1 MSIIQDS
8 VLTGYCVTERLHID
22 DRTIVYRG
30 LREQDQRPVILKLL
44 RREYPTPR
52 ELSQFRN
59 QYDLARSLHLPG
71 VIETYDL
78 IIHDQEHRYVL
89 VMEDF
94 GGITLTQ
101 ALQQWGL
108 DRLGETVKTLQDFLT
123 IALQIVKALDGIHRH
138 KIIHKDLKPSNILI
152 HPDTQ
157 EVKIIDF
164 SSASGLS
171 REIQDA
177 VNLADLKGTLE
188 YISPEQTGRINRYID
203 HRTDYY
209 SLGITFFQ
217 LLTGSVP
224 FNDDNPIHLLHS
236 HLAQSPPLIHTLN
249 PNVPPIVSEIIAKLM
264 AKMPEN
270 RYQSMIGLSYDL
282 QNCLAQLN
290 TSDHIQDFPLGQGD
304 RSDRFIISDTL
315 YGREADISK
324 LLESFEK
331 IAIGGRSELLLV
343 TGDSG
348 LGKTALIHEIHKP
361 VALTCGYFVRGKFEQ
376 FQQNIPF
383 SGIVQ
388 ALQALIIQLLSES
401 LVQITQWKELILNA
415 LGDSAQIIID
425 LIPQLEGILG
435 AQPPVPSLSG
445 ISTQNRF
452 HLLFQK
458 FIQVFATPEYP
469 LVIFLDDLQW
479 ADTAS
484 LNLIRVLLSNE
495 QSRSLLVITTYR
507 DREVTIAH
515 PLMTLLANLQ
525 LECPNIVTEIHL
537 LPLSSADLRCM
548 VNDTL
553 HLDPVETNA
562 LADRIYQVTQGNP
575 FFSSQLLKSFYS
587 EGLITFDWT
596 LGKWIIDLVGIQARS
611 LTPDVVEFMGA
622 QVSKLPIETQDVLK
636 LAAYIGSQFD
646 LETLAIAL
654 SSDEASSY
662 EFLIQFLHPA
672 IEEGLIFANSD
683 VLEGTLDCA
692 NNSYQFLHDR
702 VQQAAY
708 QLIPESQR
716 AVVHFNIGQQLL
728 THISP
733 PRLDDR
739 LFEIVGQLNYGIGRS
754 DLADSIEL
762 SHQLL
767 LLNQRAGAKAMDA
780 TAYESAI
787 QYWSHA
793 IRLLSNYPWQDQY
806 DLALDLHNAAT
817 TAAALKGDFEQM
829 ERWSATVLREAQSPI
844 DRVTVYEV
852 KIQSYTSQNRLVD
865 SIAIAR
871 ESLALFGVSFPT
883 PPIPQDIQQALQN
896 TETLLEDCAI
906 DDLANLPL
914 MTNPIQ
920 LSVMQLISSVVPAAF
935 LSEPALFPLLISSQV
950 ESSIQYGNS
959 PLSSFNYANY
969 GVLLNAFLQDPIAA
983 TRFGDL
989 GLKLAE
995 KEPSKDIKSR
1005 VLFVFAA
1012 FILHSQSHLKET
1024 LPILLESYQYAL
1036 EVGNWEYVGY
1046 CLQHTCFNSYFLG
1059 HELNNLE
1066 QEIQTSF
1073 QTLTNLHQT
1082 TSLQYVQIFWQVVLN
1097 LKGQS
1102 KIPHILIGSVYDEET
1117 ILPSLIAAHD
1127 ITGLHLLY
1135 TNKLIISYLFG
1146 EFSLALDCGSRG
1158 RSYLAGG
1165 TGYVDSVVFNFY
1177 DSLTLLAVY
1186 HDRPQL
1192 QDQLLQD
1199 VVENQLRLK
1208 HSANHAP
1215 MNHLH
1220 KFYLVEA
1227 ERYRVL
1233 GQRGEA
1239 IEYYDLAIS
1248 GAKTSGYL
1256 NEEALAYELAARFY
1270 LEWEKPKIAQSYLI
1284 DAYYRYERWGA
1295 IAKMQHLERLYPQLL
1310 MPILHQEMLNS
1321 HDGGSFGHT
1330 TNTSNLHLNLDLA
1343 TVMEA
1348 SQLLSGEIQMDSLL
1362 ESLMDVVITSAGAEK
1377 AVLILAEEEHWQVVA
1392 ETLARHQTVVRSIPL
1407 SECNAL
1413 PKVIV
1418 NYVIHTS
1425 ETLVLED
1432 ATQETSFINDPYL
1445 GAHKPRSILCAPIQ
1459 YQGKMIGILYL
1470 ENNLVTGSFTSDRLK
1485 ILNIITTQA
1494 AISLQNAQ
1502 LYDRLEQKVEER
1514 TLQIQQTNQS
1524 LMDTLSALKQTQTQ
1538 LIQTEKM
1545 SSLGQMVAGFAH
1557 EINNPVNFIH
1567 GNLKHADHYFQ
1578 DLLGLLSCYQKY
1590 YPQPIPEI
1598 ISYLEG
1604 VDIDYVLEDLPKLF
1618 ASMQM
1623 GTERIREIVLSLR
1636 NFSRLDESVNKAVNV
1651 HEGIES
1657 TLLLLNHRLKSGIKV
1672 VRQYQKLPPIHC
1684 YPAPLNQVFMNL
1696 LSNAIDALN
1705 DYDKSCGKSSE
1716 FGADWVPTIDIV
1728 TKLLDSSV
1736 IIQILDNGAG
1746 IPEEIIKKV
1755 FDPFFTTKPVGS
1767 GTGLGLS
1774 ISYQIIVDKHKGKIS
1789 CQSKPGKGAEFTIE
1803 LPISMI

>member
-1 MSIIQDS
+1 MSIVQDS
-8 VLTGYCVTERLHID
+8 VLTGYRVTERLHID

-30 LREQDQRPVILKLL
+30 LREQDHRPVILKLL

-52 ELSQFRN
+52 ELAQFRN
-59 QYDLARSLHLPG
+59 QYALARSLHLPG

-78 IIHDQEHRYVL
+78 IIDDQQHRYVL

-94 GGITLTQ
+94 GAMTLTQ
-101 ALQQWGL
+101 ALRQWGL
-108 DRLGETVKTLQDFLT
+108 DRLGETVETLQDFLT
-123 IALQIVKALDGIHRH
+123 IALQIVEALDGIHHH

-171 REIQDA
+171 REIQA
-177 VNLADLKGTLE
+177 VVNLDDLKGTLK
-188 YISPEQTGRINRYID
+188 YISPEQTGRINRYLD

-209 SLGITFFQ
+209 SLGITFFE

-224 FNDDNPIHLLHS
+224 FNDDSPIHLLHS

-249 PNVPPIVSEIIAKLM
+249 PSVPPIVSEIIAKLLE
-264 AKMPEN
+264 KMPEN

-290 TSDHIQDFPLGQGD
+290 TSDHIQQFPLGQSD
-304 RSDRFIISDTL
+304 RSDRFMVSDTL

-324 LLESFEK
+324 LLEIFEK

-361 VALTCGYFVRGKFEQ
+361 VALTCGYFVGGKFEQ

-383 SGIVQ
+383 SGIAQ
-388 ALQALIIQLLSES
+388 ALQVLIIQLLSES
-401 LVQITQWKELILNA
+401 LVQITQWKRLILNA
-415 LGDSAQIIID
+415 LGDSAQVIID

-435 AQPPVPSLSG
+435 PQPPVPSLSG
-445 ISTQNRF
+445 TSTQNRF

-469 LVIFLDDLQW
+469 LVLFLDDLQW

-495 QSRSLLVITTYR
+495 QSRSLLIIATYR
-507 DREVTIAH
+507 DREVTMAH

-525 LECPNIVTEIHL
+525 LECPNILTEIHL
-537 LPLSSADLRCM
+537 LPLSFTDLQCM

-553 HLDPVETNA
+553 HLDSVETNA

-596 LGKWIIDLVGIQARS
+596 LGKWTIDFPGVQARS

-622 QVSKLPIETQDVLK
+622 QVSKLPTETQDILK

-654 SSDEASSY
+654 STGETSSY
-662 EFLIQFLHPA
+662 ELLIQSLHPA
-672 IEEGLIFANSD
+672 IEEGLILANPD

-692 NNSYQFLHDR
+692 NNSYRFLHDR

-708 QLIPESQR
+708 QIIPQSQR
-716 AVVHFNIGQQLL
+716 AAVHFNIGQKLL
-728 THISP
+728 AHISP

-739 LFEIVGQLNYGIGRS
+739 LFEVVGQLNYGIGLI
-754 DLADSIEL
+754 DLIESIEL

-787 QYWSHA
+787 RYLSHA
-793 IRLLSNYPWQDQY
+793 ISLLCDDPWQNQY

-817 TAAALKGDFEQM
+817 TAAALNGAFEQM
-829 ERWSATVLREAQSPI
+829 ETWSATVLREAQRPI
-844 DRVTVYEV
+844 DRVSVYEV
-852 KIQSYTSQNRLVD
+852 KIQCYTSQNRLVE

-883 PPIPQDIQQALQN
+883 PPTPQDIQQALQD
-896 TETLLEDCAI
+896 TATLLGDRAI
-906 DDLANLPL
+906 DDLANLPP
-914 MTNPIQ
+914 MTNQMQ

-935 LSEPALFPLLISSQV
+935 LSEPTLFPLLISSQV
-950 ESSIQYGNS
+950 QSSIRYGNS

-969 GVLLNAFLQDPIAA
+969 AILLNAFLQDTSAA
-983 TRFGDL
+983 TQFGNL
-989 GLKLAE
+989 GLELAE

-1012 FILHSQSHLKET
+1012 FILHSQSHLQET
-1024 LPILLESYQYAL
+1024 LPILLRSSQYAL

-1046 CLQHTCFNSYFLG
+1046 CSLHSCLNSYFMG
-1059 HELNNLE
+1059 YELISLE

-1073 QTLTNLHQT
+1073 QTLSNLHQT
-1082 TSLQYVQIFWQVVLN
+1082 TCSQYVQISWQIVLN

-1102 KIPHILIGSVYDEET
+1102 KTPHILIGSVYDEEAS
-1117 ILPSLIAAHD
+1117 LPLFTEAHD
-1127 ITGLHLLY
+1127 ITGLHLFY

-1146 EFSLALDCGSRG
+1146 EFSLALDCRFRG
-1158 RSYLAGG
+1158 RNYLAGG
-1165 TGYVDSVVFNFY
+1165 AGFVSSVVFNFY

-1186 HDRPQL
+1186 PDRLQS

-1199 VVENQLRLK
+1199 VSENQLRLK
-1208 HSANHAP
+1208 HYANHAP

-1233 GQRGEA
+1233 GQKGEA
-1239 IEYYDLAIS
+1239 IEHYDLAIS
-1248 GAKTSGYL
+1248 GAKTYGYL

-1270 LEWEKPKIAQSYLI
+1270 LEWEKPKIAQTYLI

-1295 IAKMQHLERLYPQLL
+1295 IAKIQHLERLYPQLL
-1310 MPILHQEMLNS
+1310 RPILHQEILNS
-1321 HDGGSFGHT
+1321 RDGSSLSYT
-1330 TNTSNLHLNLDLA
+1330 TSYTTSTSNFHSNLDLA

-1392 ETLARHQTVVRSIPL
+1392 ETTTRHQTVVRSIPL
-1407 SECNAL
+1407 IECNIL

-1432 ATQETSFINDPYL
+1432 ATQETSFINDPYI
-1445 GAHKPRSILCAPIQ
+1445 GTHKPRSILCAPIQ

-1470 ENNLVTGSFTSDRLK
+1470 ENNLMTGAFTSDRLK

-1494 AISLQNAQ
+1494 AISIQNAQ
-1502 LYDRLEQKVEER
+1502 LYDRLEQKVDER

-1524 LMDTLSALKQTQTQ
+1524 LMDTLSELKQTQTQ

-1567 GNLKHADHYFQ
+1567 GNLSHADHYFQ
-1578 DLLGLLSCYQKY
+1578 DVLGLLSRYQKH

-1598 ISYLEG
+1598 INYLEE

-1618 ASMQM
+1618 ASMKI

-1636 NFSRLDESVNKAVNV
+1636 NFSRLDESVSKTVNV

-1672 VRQYQKLPPIHC
+1672 LRQYQELPLIHC
-1684 YPAPLNQVFMNL
+1684 YAAPLNQVFMNL
-1696 LSNAIDALN
+1696 LSNSIDALN
-1705 DYDKSCGKSSE
+1705 DYGTSSE
-1716 FGADWVPTIDIV
+1716 FATDWVPTIAIA
-1728 TKLLDSSV
+1728 TKLIDSSV
-1736 IIQILDNGAG
+1736 IIQISDNGGG
-1746 IPEEIIKKV
+1746 IPEETRKKV

-1789 CQSKPGKGAEFTIE
+1789 CQSQPGKGTEFTIE